1 MIEQKLTD
9 EQVQDGLA
17 FARLKQDEKAWPAIE
32 RLVRRLHDDA
42 IARWADDKS
51 GDYGKKWL
59 KGSREMA
66 AAIIPAIEGLAQD
79 AIKSVESEKEAQV
92 IARTTAEDGMGSGD
106 LAIA

>member
-1 MIEQKLTD
+1 MTLTE

-17 FARLKQDEKAWPAIE
+17 FARLKQDEQAWPALE
-32 RLVRRLHDDA
+32 RLARKLHDDA

-51 GDYGKKWL
+51 GEYGKKWL
-59 KGSREMA
+59 KGAREMA
-66 AAIIPAIEGLAQD
+66 SAIIPAIEQAARD
-79 AIKSVESEKEAQV
+79 SVENVESEKEAQV